1 MLRAVERGS
10 WRRDSHDGES
20 TGEADG
26 STQNAAR
33 AEGKGAAQTEGTMK
47 ANRQKR

>member
-1 MLRAVERGS
+1 MAKGFARRGKY
-10 WRRDSHDGES
+10 G
-20 TGEADG
+20 GGAG
-26 STQNAAR
+26 GGTQNAAR